1 MLLTLV
7 IILILIWSAVV
18 WSLYSNF
25 LVFYSNF
32 SETENYN
39 KAYYASI
46 SAIERAQLVLRQHQP
61 WYEWSWW
68 WIKSVS
74 TWSYRL
80 SGIVTGSDTTLANNF
95 SYLSNNHKESSLFW
109 EINSRTDRIPAT
121 WKWDV
126 DLMMSTWDSIN
137 YNKMDYEN
145 SEIILLYYD
154 SSDWNPYHSWW
165 ISMNKSNINRITAKI
180 RLPWLMSGEFW
191 ELDTNEE
198 LDISSDS
205 SNDAIVNRQIKWY
218 YWSDPFTIFSTQ
230 LTGHIDD
237 SIIRESTINKSKD
250 IKFDIK
256 WNPLY
261 DGEIPTNP
269 NIISPS
275 DNGIKNNATE
285 RYKTIFTDGNYSWL
299 ELKFSLL
306 NILKWRNGSWTIY
319 PFLEYNVNFSPNSSS
334 TPIIVPE
341 KYYTIKAIWWLWDYL
356 INTIIYKPATT
367 ESILRSFTT
376 IL

>member
-74 TWSYRL
+74 TWSYRS
-80 SGIVTGSDTTLANNF
+80 SGIVTGSDTALTNNF
-95 SYLSNNHKESSLFW
+95 SYLSNNSKESSLFW
-109 EINSRTDRIPAT
+109 EVNSRTDKIPAT

-145 SEIILLYYD
+145 SEIILLQYD
-154 SSDWNPYHSWW
+154 NSIWNPYSSWTTDKSKIDW
-165 ISMNKSNINRITAKI
+165 IIAKI

-191 ELDTNEE
+191 PLDTSEE
-198 LDISSDS
+198 LNISSDDT
-205 SNDAIVNRQIKWY
+205 NDAIVNRQIKWY
-218 YWSDPFTIFSTQ
+218 YWPNPFTIFSTQ
-230 LTGHIDD
+230 LMGHIDD
-237 SIIRESTINKSKD
+237 SIVRELTINESKD
-250 IKFDIK
+250 IKFNDWG
-256 WNPLY
+256 WNPIRNTSL
-261 DGEIPTNP
+261 ETNL
-269 NIISPS
+269 NIISS
-275 DNGIKNNATE
+275 FDNAIKEEPNK
-285 RYKTIFTDGNYSWL
+285 YKDIFTKEYYSWL

-306 NILKWRNGSWTIY
+306 NLLKWINGSWTIY
-319 PFLEYNVNFSPNSSS
+319 PFLEYNVTFSHHWSY
-334 TPIIVPE
+334 PIIVPE

>member
-74 TWSYRL
+74 TWSYRP
-80 SGIVTGSDTTLANNF
+80 SGIVTGSDTTLTNNF

-218 YWSDPFTIFSTQ
+218 YLSDPFTIFSTQ

-250 IKFDIK
+250 IKFDRK

-275 DNGIKNNATE
+275 DNGIKSNATE
-285 RYKTIFTDGNYSWL
+285 KYKTIFTNDDYSWL

>member
-74 TWSYRL
+74 TWSYRS
-80 SGIVTGSDTTLANNF
+80 SGIVTGSDTALTNNF
-95 SYLSNNHKESSLFW
+95 SYLSNNSKESSLFW
-109 EINSRTDRIPAT
+109 EVNSRTDKIPAT

-154 SSDWNPYHSWW
+154 NSTWNPYSGWT
-165 ISMNKSNINRITAKI
+165 IDKSKIRWITAKI
-180 RLPWLMSGEFW
+180 RLPWLMSGEFLQ
-191 ELDTNEE
+191 LDTSEE

-205 SNDAIVNRQIKWY
+205 KDDAIVNRQIKWY

-237 SIIRESTINKSKD
+237 SIVRESTINESKD
-250 IKFDIK
+250 IKFDTK

-261 DGEIPTNP
+261 DGDIPTNP

-275 DNGIKNNATE
+275 DNEIKNQPNKY
-285 RYKTIFTDGNYSWL
+285 RGIFNDDSYSWL

-306 NILKWRNGSWTIY
+306 NILKWISGSWTIY
-319 PFLEYNVNFSPNSSS
+319 PFLEYNVTFSPQ
-334 TPIIVPE
+334 TPHPVIVPE

>member
-74 TWSYRL
+74 TWSYRP
-80 SGIVTGSDTTLANNF
+80 SGIVTGSDTTLTNNF

-154 SSDWNPYHSWW
+154 SSNWNPYNSWW

-218 YWSDPFTIFSTQ
+218 YLSDPFTIFSTQ

-250 IKFDIK
+250 IKFDRK

-261 DGEIPTNP
+261 DGEISTNP